1 VRRRSS
7 WALFLGLVGLI
18 ASWAFG
24 SLPAAVIGVGFL
36 LLAGW
41 ARAWARLVRGSVDL
55 ERRLLPGER
64 VEGSDVVVEVRTAHR
79 RRLLG
84 ASVTVR
90 QRLGSQ
96 EQSAR
101 MLGARTLVT
110 FTELPRGRHELAPAE
125 VVLTDTLAL
134 ERVEQTL
141 GEASHVLVRPRIPRL
156 GGVFSA
162 RGARAAGVARSGLR
176 RPTGFEIHA
185 VRDYA
190 PGEPLRSVHWPTTAR
205 RGRLMVKELED
216 APHEDV
222 VIVLDQDPDGVAG
235 PPGASSFDAAVR
247 AAGAL
252 ALAHVTANR
261 RVALVGSDTAFG
273 VVRLR
278 TTGSD
283 WEAALDALAAVE
295 PVDGAR
301 VERTLRGPGSS
312 IAQAREIV
320 VVTGLPARAATALQE
335 LRRGGRT
342 VSLVAVAA
350 QTYAG
355 QGRGRPEPDLLR
367 AAAHG
372 IPVAVVSAEVPL
384 EVALAGQVVGAV
396 GA

>member
-7 WALFLGLVGLI
+7 WALCLGLVALV

-24 SLPAAVIGVGFL
+24 SLPAAVIGLGFL
-36 LLAGW
+36 LLGAW
-41 ARAWARLVRGSVDL
+41 ARAWARFVRGSVDL

-64 VEGSDVVVEVRTAHR
+64 VEGSDIVVEVRTGHR

-90 QRLGSQ
+90 QRLGSR
-96 EQSAR
+96 EQKAR

-110 FTELPRGRHELAPAE
+110 FTGLPRGRHELAPAE
-125 VVLTDTLAL
+125 VVLTDPFGL
-134 ERVEQTL
+134 ERVAQTL
-141 GEASHVLVRPRIPRL
+141 AEASHVLVRPHIPRL
-156 GGVFSA
+156 GVVFSA
-162 RGARAAGVARSGLR
+162 RGARAAGIARSGLR

-222 VIVLDQDPDGVAG
+222 VIVLDQDLDGVAG

-247 AAGAL
+247 ATGAL
-252 ALAHVTANR
+252 AHAHVTANR
-261 RVALVGSDTAFG
+261 RVALIGTDTAFDP
-273 VVRLR
+273 VRLR
-278 TTGSD
+278 TTGAD

-295 PVDGAR
+295 AVAGAR
-301 VERTLRGPGSS
+301 VERALGGSGSS
-312 IAQAREIV
+312 IAHAREIV
-320 VVTGLPARAATALQE
+320 VVTGLPGRAATALQE
-335 LRRGGRT
+335 LRRAGRT

-350 QTYAG
+350 ETYAG
-355 QGRGRPEPDLLR
+355 RVRERPEPDLLR
-367 AAAHG
+367 ATAHG
-372 IPVAVVSAEVPL
+372 IPVAVVSADVPL
-384 EVALAGQVVGAV
+384 ELALAGQAMGAV